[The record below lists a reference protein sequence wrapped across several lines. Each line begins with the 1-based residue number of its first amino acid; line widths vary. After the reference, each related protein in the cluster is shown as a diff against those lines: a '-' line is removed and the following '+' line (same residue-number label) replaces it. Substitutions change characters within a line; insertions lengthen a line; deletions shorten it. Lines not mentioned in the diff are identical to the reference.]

1 MSRTNK
7 ILIALLFQKEIKY
20 ELKIKNDEFLVLLN
34 RHLKIKKNNYRIG
47 GKVTNN
53 GFDLFYLSEFLSF
66 SPTNLPFIDI
76 SGIFQNKYLLI
87 KIGIGVIPIFLF
99 IASNIIMITLYFLD
113 KYTNMLSGNF
123 SETLLPLLT
132 FPFFISFFSLF
143 ITLKEKVFKLI
154 LEN

>member
-1 MSRTNK
+1 
-7 ILIALLFQKEIKY
+7 LFQKEIKY

-132 FPFFISFFSLF
+132 FPFFYIFFQFIYNIERESFQTYFR
-143 ITLKEKVFKLI
+143 KLI
-154 LEN
+154 IEFENK